1 MRSGHKRPQ
10 ALHHH
15 YQNLSPLIDQAST
28 ISWASSPSSPT
39 VYCSSQAV
47 AYIQMSPL
55 LRSLPG
61 CEACRVKCST
71 LSGVTTWRSQEKREG
86 EEKKICVR
94 LHHIVLLSVLQYA
107 KSHRVYMNKVSWF
120 SHSGCFLARTSQSSL
135 FHTYVV
141 LVQSTLGCFSSRE
154 KPYEESYKHN
164 SVAGSF
170 HRNQQIPWIKIG
182 IKSKHNLAGQ
192 SKPSNWR
199 QGSRLDLLCC
209 YEDRGAS
216 AWTQYGNRV
225 ENWTNHQLHSILD
238 QAGLDFSTVQDYEDI
253 LLS

>member
-1 MRSGHKRPQ
+1 MWS
-10 ALHHH
+10 
-15 YQNLSPLIDQAST
+15 NN
-28 ISWASSPSSPT
+28 
-39 VYCSSQAV
+39 YC
-47 AYIQMSPL
+47 I
-55 LRSLPG
+55 
-61 CEACRVKCST
+61 
-71 LSGVTTWRSQEKREG
+71 
-86 EEKKICVR
+86 VR

-170 HRNQQIPWIKIG
+170 HRNQQIPWTKIS
-182 IKSKHNLAGQ
+182 IKSKYNLAGQ
-192 SKPSNWR
+192 SEPSNRR
-199 QGSRLDLLCC
+199 QGSRLDPLCF
-209 YEDRGAS
+209 YEDWGAS

-225 ENWTNHQLHSILD
+225 ETEPTSLHTGPSWF
-238 QAGLDFSTVQDYEDI
+238 GF
-253 LLS
+253 